1 MIIVNCSDEQRKL
14 LSSVGVDRVVELC
27 QQPINFPVP
36 EAKLSRVKQEPV
48 GVERQLRSI
57 VKAHQDVIQ
66 LDGANEEKYG
76 AFVNLVKQE
85 LEKHG

>member
-1 MIIVNCSDEQRKL
+1 MRAGTVPRPQEQAAAILKEEEAAAHIH
-14 LSSVGVDRVVELC
+14 VD
-27 QQPINFPVP
+27 

-57 VKAHQDVIQ
+57 VKAHQDLIQ
-66 LDGANEEKYG
+66 LDGANEEKFG

-85 LEKHG
+85 FEKHG